1 MAKLEK
7 SALSQYLRTR
17 CDRFLYLSLFQTR
30 GFEHTPFPL
39 PGRPGIAAYRA
50 RGLEFER
57 QKMAELH
64 SLFGGRCRHIAE
76 AAKRNRKH
84 APEDL
89 FALQLRAAP
98 SPPQYWLEPELKAGS
113 FTDTLLQR
121 VGITSQPYPDVSN
134 LRPDV
139 VELLDAET
147 LGPQGVIHI
156 LDASGTIGEW
166 DPTDGRQLLRVMDM
180 KVSEHINT

>member
-17 CDRFLYLSLFQTR
+17 CDRFLYLSLFQTH

-39 PGRPGIAAYRA
+39 AGRPGIAAHRT

-64 SLFGGRCRHIAE
+64 SLFGERCRHIAE

-89 FALQLRAAP
+89 FALQLLAAP
-98 SPPQYWLEPELKAGS
+98 SPPQYWLG
-113 FTDTLLQR
+113 
-121 VGITSQPYPDVSN
+121 
-134 LRPDV
+134 
-139 VELLDAET
+139 
-147 LGPQGVIHI
+147 
-156 LDASGTIGEW
+156 
-166 DPTDGRQLLRVMDM
+166 
-180 KVSEHINT
+180 